1 MAKYLS
7 VVDGAYRASM
17 EEQDDAALWFTGAV
31 KNAGLECDILLTGN
45 AVNYAVKGHRS
56 GPLEIGGGRIEH
68 QMNPNVD
75 IERMAEKGV
84 RLFLVKEDAAER
96 GIESADLM
104 SGIEAISRSGLA
116 DFVDRYDGIWH
127 W

>member
-31 KNAGLECDILLTGN
+31 KTGGLDCDILLTGN
-45 AVNYAVKGHRS
+45 AVNYAVKNHKS
-56 GPLEIGGGRIEH
+56 GALDFGGGHVEH
-68 QMNPNVD
+68 QMNPKTD
-75 IERMAEKGV
+75 LERMASNGV
-84 RLFLVKEDAAER
+84 KLFLVKEDVDER
-96 GIESADLM
+96 GIEPGELM
-104 SGIEAISRSGLA
+104 PGIEGISRSGLTELI
-116 DFVDRYDGIWH
+116 DQYDGIWH